1 MVKFKIIYLNDCM
14 EYKVCCFVNGKLNES
29 RSYYTNDKEDAILTM
44 GLMKLEVVR
53 KDAKRIRKFGI
64 LVK

>member
-14 EYKVCCFVNGKLNES
+14 EYKVCCFVNSKFNES